1 MGLELY
7 LLSSG
12 VLLFSALNSLF
23 LFMARAQS
31 LKHIY
36 LAGAA
41 LVSCFYQYFTY
52 HYYLSND
59 LLVMA
64 TYLKWQVACA
74 FAVLPIFFL
83 FVNEYLKQATNK
95 KWLFAISV
103 YACLL
108 IAINFSQPYGIR
120 FSEDGIYVKTFNAL
134 GGSITMIHGEPA
146 GFGLIMH
153 LFSIMY
159 VSWVFWLSVQLI
171 KQHKLQEVVMF
182 GCMTGVMF
190 MASIWSVLIDTGTVD
205 GVYLI
210 GFVLTLT
217 VLVLSFSVHLHFK
230 RERLALQKSQRE
242 LSSEIAAKEH
252 FLNAHSFIDN
262 VLKYSP
268 QPMLIVDTSGNVL
281 RANNAAC
288 RLWGEEI
295 ISANLFPKLELIKE
309 GITKSISCLSQQES
323 IQLEDIRSNS
333 IHKLSSDSDKNMEWF
348 SANIYP
354 VDDHNASTKTQI
366 IIAFNDISKQMK
378 IQTNL
383 QEATVSISGLSGSEF
398 YRSLVIKLCQ
408 LFESKYAFIGLLNE
422 EGTAVTTKSV
432 AMDGII
438 VDNITY
444 DLLHTPCANVVGNE
458 TCFYSKGIQ
467 ALFPKDFL
475 LQEMGVESYI
485 GSPITDESGKSIGL
499 LVILHDKPIVVD
511 KPTRS
516 LLEILA
522 ARTGAELN
530 RDVALASV
538 RKMAYEDYLTGLP
551 NRAHAYEYIQ
561 SILPKLKETQTKATL
576 YLIDL
581 DHFKTINDALGHDVG
596 DEALKQF
603 GQMLLSELPD
613 DLFIARIGGDEFLI
627 VDEGDESAAMTTQ
640 LLDTVNA
647 PLQVND
653 HVVDLNSS
661 IGVAIVPMADES
673 LLDILRFAE
682 LALYQAK
689 KNGRNTYYLYQKEL
703 EKNAVERLRVQSSLK
718 SAISDN
724 QLQLFYQPQ
733 VSSQGEVYGAEALVR
748 WETEDGFV
756 SPAYFV
762 QLAEETGLIHHLGN
776 WVLESALSNIKQLR
790 EVLPEYSGHISINIS
805 AWQFSLPNFVDY
817 VRASMEVFD
826 IPASF
831 VMLELTETAL
841 LSDVE
846 DAIRKLNELREMG
859 IRIALDDFGTGYS
872 SLAYL
877 RELPI
882 DELKIDKAF
891 IDEVASENRSPLT
904 ESMISIGNSMNLDV
918 VAEGV
923 EHKAQVDA
931 LEAMGCSIYQGYY
944 YARPMP
950 FEDFVYY
957 LKNK

>member
-1 MGLELY
+1 
-7 LLSSG
+7 
-12 VLLFSALNSLF
+12 
-23 LFMARAQS
+23 
-31 LKHIY
+31 
-36 LAGAA
+36 
-41 LVSCFYQYFTY
+41 
-52 HYYLSND
+52 
-59 LLVMA
+59 
-64 TYLKWQVACA
+64 
-74 FAVLPIFFL
+74 
-83 FVNEYLKQATNK
+83 
-95 KWLFAISV
+95 
-103 YACLL
+103 
-108 IAINFSQPYGIR
+108 
-120 FSEDGIYVKTFNAL
+120 
-134 GGSITMIHGEPA
+134 
-146 GFGLIMH
+146 
-153 LFSIMY
+153 
-159 VSWVFWLSVQLI
+159 
-171 KQHKLQEVVMF
+171 
-182 GCMTGVMF
+182 
-190 MASIWSVLIDTGTVD
+190 
-205 GVYLI
+205 
-210 GFVLTLT
+210 
-217 VLVLSFSVHLHFK
+217 
-230 RERLALQKSQRE
+230 
-242 LSSEIAAKEH
+242 
-252 FLNAHSFIDN
+252 
-262 VLKYSP
+262 
-268 QPMLIVDTSGNVL
+268 
-281 RANNAAC
+281 
-288 RLWGEEI
+288 
-295 ISANLFPKLELIKE
+295 
-309 GITKSISCLSQQES
+309 
-323 IQLEDIRSNS
+323 
-333 IHKLSSDSDKNMEWF
+333 
-348 SANIYP
+348 
-354 VDDHNASTKTQI
+354 
-366 IIAFNDISKQMK
+366 
-378 IQTNL
+378 
-383 QEATVSISGLSGSEF
+383 
-398 YRSLVIKLCQ
+398 
-408 LFESKYAFIGLLNE
+408 
-422 EGTAVTTKSV
+422 
-432 AMDGII
+432 
-438 VDNITY
+438 
-444 DLLHTPCANVVGNE
+444 
-458 TCFYSKGIQ
+458 
-467 ALFPKDFL
+467 
-475 LQEMGVESYI
+475 
-485 GSPITDESGKSIGL
+485 
-499 LVILHDKPIVVD
+499 
-511 KPTRS
+511 
-516 LLEILA
+516 
-522 ARTGAELN
+522 
-530 RDVALASV
+530 
-538 RKMAYEDYLTGLP
+538 
-551 NRAHAYEYIQ
+551 
-561 SILPKLKETQTKATL
+561 
-576 YLIDL
+576 
-581 DHFKTINDALGHDVG
+581 
-596 DEALKQF
+596 
-603 GQMLLSELPD
+603 
-613 DLFIARIGGDEFLI
+613 
-627 VDEGDESAAMTTQ
+627 MTTQ

-790 EVLPEYSGHISINIS
+790 EVLPQYSGHISINIS

>member
-12 VLLFSALNSLF
+12 VLLFSAFNSLF

-36 LAGAA
+36 LAAAA
-41 LVSCFYQYFTY
+41 LVSCFYQYFSY
-52 HYYLSND
+52 QYYLSDD
-59 LLVMA
+59 LLIMA
-64 TYLKWQVACA
+64 TFLKWQVACA
-74 FAVLPIFFL
+74 FVVLPIFFL
-83 FVNEYLKQATNK
+83 FVNAYLKQPTNK
-95 KWLFAISV
+95 KWFFAISC
-103 YACLL
+103 YASVL
-108 IAINFSQPYGIR
+108 IAINFVQPYGIR
-120 FSEDGIYVKTFNAL
+120 YGEGIYVKTFSAL
-134 GGSITMIHGEPA
+134 GSSITMIHGEPA

-153 LFSIMY
+153 LFSILY
-159 VSWVFWLSVQLI
+159 ISWVIWLSVQLI
-171 KQHKLQEVVMF
+171 KQHKLQEVAMF
-182 GCMTGVMF
+182 GIMASVMF
-190 MASIWSVLIDTGTVD
+190 MASVWSVLIDTGTVD

-217 VLVLSFSVHLHFK
+217 VLILSFSMHLNFK
-230 RERLALQKSQRE
+230 RERLALHKSQLE

-262 VLKYSP
+262 VLKFSP

-281 RANNAAC
+281 RANNAAQ

-295 ISANLFPKLELIKE
+295 ITSNLFPKLELIKE
-309 GITKSISCLSQQES
+309 GVTQSICHLSQHEN
-323 IQLEDIRSNS
+323 IQLEGVRSNH
-333 IHKLSSDSDKNMEWF
+333 IHKLSPDADTGMEWF

-354 VDDHNASTKTQI
+354 VEDHNASTKTQI
-366 IIAFNDISKQMK
+366 ILAFNDISKQMK

-383 QEATVSISGLSGSEF
+383 QEVTVSISGLSGNEF
-398 YRSLVIKLCQ
+398 YNSLVIKLCQ
-408 LFESKYAFIGLLNE
+408 LFDSKYAFIGLLNE
-422 EGTAVTTKSV
+422 DRTAVTTKSV
-432 AMDGII
+432 AVDGTLA
-438 VDNITY
+438 DNITY

-458 TCFYSKGIQ
+458 TCFYSKDVQ
-467 ALFPKDFL
+467 SLFPKDIL
-475 LQEMGVESYI
+475 LQDMGVESYV
-485 GSPITDESGKSIGL
+485 GAPITDEAGVSIGL
-499 LVILHDKPIVVD
+499 LVILHDKPIIVD
-511 KPTRS
+511 EPTKS

-530 RDVALASV
+530 RDLALASV

-561 SILPKLKETQTKATL
+561 GILPKLKETQTKATL

-627 VDEGDESAAMTTQ
+627 VDQGDETAALTTQ

-647 PLQVND
+647 PLHVND

-661 IGVAIVPMADES
+661 IGVAIVPIDDES

-718 SAISDN
+718 TAISDN

-733 VSSQGEVYGAEALVR
+733 VSSKGEVYGAEALVR
-748 WETEDGFV
+748 WETEEGFV

-790 EVLPEYSGHISINIS
+790 ETLPEYSGHISINIS

-826 IPASF
+826 IPPSF

-950 FEDFVYY
+950 FDEFVHY
-957 LKNK
+957 LKTR